1 MHPSFI
7 INATAPTKSYT
18 LSHTTLF
25 RSLVARA
32 FRRVADQLDI
42 AAPGDAPPGA
52 RSADI
57 HRAFPVIGRGPELL
71 IGKHGTHAH
80 LERERGHAQAPERRV
95 AGPLRIAPVIC
106 DLDAHLLIGQ
116 WAGATGSLDPGSG
129 TVRITGVVPIA
140 QRVVH
145 QRRAIVQLQR
155 EPVPTRLLRA

>member
-71 IGKHGTHAH
+71 IGKRSEEHTSE
-80 LERERGHAQAPERRV
+80 LQSRR
-95 AGPLRIAPVIC
+95 
-106 DLDAHLLIGQ
+106 D
-116 WAGATGSLDPGSG
+116 
-129 TVRITGVVPIA
+129 
-140 QRVVH
+140 
-145 QRRAIVQLQR
+145 IVC
-155 EPVPTRLLRA
+155 RLLLEKKKQILDRRCPIQL